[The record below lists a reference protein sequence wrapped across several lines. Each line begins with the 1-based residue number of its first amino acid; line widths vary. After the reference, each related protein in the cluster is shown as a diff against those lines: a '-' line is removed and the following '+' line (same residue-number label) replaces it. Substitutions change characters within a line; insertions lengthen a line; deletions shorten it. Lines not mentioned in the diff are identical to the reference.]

1 MFLIL
6 IATCL
11 ATINAQ
17 TPSPA
22 GTATSSAGT
31 STLLT
36 IPKVSAS
43 ISGAKITVSGKA
55 TLSDNNL
62 IGGDDNAIEI
72 PVKIE
77 PEGVEDLSVTITT
90 KFGLQVKECEFT
102 KKISVTVSAQLAVPA
117 DLGSAMDALNTVI
130 SKAPSK
136 ADLTKKYSFTFEID
150 PSAAIPDGVTVT
162 AGFYLKIALDVK
174 AFSKKIK
181 PELYQILLMTGSN
194 IVISTS
200 IEANLAGLEF
210 PLEIDATLL
219 DPAKMEIPSD
229 DACGKGSKI
238 CDESDYST
246 SIGGSVF
253 TASAKACQAMCSVA
267 NTATSNKA
275 ALKEKID
282 VVKAIKVPLE
292 AAAITGVSV
301 ITYTNAPSALVL
313 GETGTCEGLGEEDN
327 AASQTLSFS
336 VLFIL
341 AQCNIYLFFYFD

>member
-1 MFLIL
+1 MTMFLIL
-6 IATCL
+6 IVTCL

-17 TPSPA
+17 TPSPE

-31 STLLT
+31 STILT
-36 IPKVSAS
+36 IPEVSAS

-72 PVKIE
+72 PIKIE
-77 PEGVEDLSVTITT
+77 PEGVEGLSLTLTT
-90 KFGLQVKECEFT
+90 KFGLQVKECSFT
-102 KKISVTVSAQLAVPA
+102 KKISVTVSVQLAVPDA
-117 DLGSAMDALNTVI
+117 FGSAMDVLNTAI

-136 ADLTKKYSFTFEID
+136 ADLTKKYSFTFEVD

-238 CDESDYST
+238 CDESDYGE
-246 SIGGSVF
+246 IGLAYTV
-253 TASAKACQAMCSVA
+253 SAKACQAMCSVA

-292 AAAITGVSV
+292 AAAITGISVVS
-301 ITYTNAPSALVL
+301 YTNAPSAIVL
-313 GETGTCEGLGEEDN
+313 GKIETCGAGFGQDDG
-327 AASQTLSFS
+327 ASLTLSFA

-341 AQCNIYLFFYFD
+341 AVTSALSY